1 MRRQAEAN
9 YVPQYLTTLTE
20 TSSPNLPRTPPFNSS
35 YTVAR
40 APDRDAEPRGL
51 PIPVIRKRAA
61 VGGLRKRGFDIVA
74 AGMAIILLLPLLC
87 LIALA
92 VTFSDRGPAIYRQ
105 RRIGHKGAQFSC
117 LKFRTMVP
125 NADAVLRS
133 HLAENRRA
141 ASEWHACRKLKE
153 DPRIT
158 PLGLVLRKT
167 SLDELPQ
174 LFNILKGEMSLVGPR
189 PVVAAELAKY
199 GDSIEHYFGA
209 RPGLTGLWQV
219 SGRNDVD
226 YGTRVALDRR
236 YVEEWSFRRD
246 LLIIIK
252 TSAVVL
258 SSRGCY

>member
-1 MRRQAEAN
+1 
-9 YVPQYLTTLTE
+9 
-20 TSSPNLPRTPPFNSS
+20 
-35 YTVAR
+35 
-40 APDRDAEPRGL
+40 
-51 PIPVIRKRAA
+51 
-61 VGGLRKRGFDIVA
+61 LRKRSLDFVGAGVA
-74 AGMAIILLLPLLC
+74 LILLLPLLC

-92 VTFSDRGPAIYRQ
+92 VKLSDRGPVIYRH
-105 RRIGHKGAQFSC
+105 RRVGYRGAAFSC
-117 LKFRTMVP
+117 FKFRTMVP
-125 NADAVLRS
+125 DADSVLRS
-133 HLAENRRA
+133 HLAENRQA
-141 ASEWHACRKLKE
+141 ASEWHTCRKLRD
-153 DPRIT
+153 DPRVT

-189 PVVAAELAKY
+189 PVVPTELSKY
-199 GDSIEHYFGA
+199 GESIEHYLGA

-246 LLIIIK
+246 LLIILK